1 MSSGHDR
8 IVGKVRDFFTSAVNT
23 HGATH
28 WGVDWNSVESQ
39 VLRFRELMRVCPGS
53 GFSIIDYG
61 CGYGALAQYLQE
73 QGIDLY
79 YQGFDVSEAMIAHAR
94 DLFGPDNETR
104 IFTSDAAALKQA
116 DYTVASGVF
125 NKKLDT
131 APEEWENYVN
141 TSIEHMAS
149 LSRRGFAFNMLT
161 GYSDEDKKRPD
172 LYYASPT
179 GFFEYGRRFS
189 KRVALLHDY
198 PLYEFT
204 ILVRLD

>member
-1 MSSGHDR
+1 MNPERDQ
-8 IVGKVRDFFTSAVNT
+8 IVDKVREFFTTTVTT

-28 WGVDWNSVESQ
+28 RGVDWNSIESQ
-39 VLRFRELMRVCPGS
+39 ELRFRELMRLCPS
-53 GFSIIDYG
+53 SDFTLIDYG
-61 CGYGALAQYLQE
+61 CGYGALLQYLAE
-73 QGIDLY
+73 QKITCS
-79 YQGFDVSEAMIAHAR
+79 YQGFDVSEAMVAHAHE
-94 DLFGPDNETR
+94 LFGSDNDAR
-104 IFTSDAAALKQA
+104 RFTSDIGALKPA

-131 APEEWENYVN
+131 APQEWERYVKA
-141 TSIEHMAS
+141 SIDQMAS

-179 GFFEYGRRFS
+179 GFFEYCRRYS
-189 KRVALLHDY
+189 KRIALLHDY

-204 ILVRLD
+204 IHVRLD

>member
-1 MSSGHDR
+1 MNSGHEQ
-8 IVGKVRDFFTSAVNT
+8 IVGKVRDFFTTAVNT

-28 WGVDWNSVESQ
+28 WGVDWNSLESQ
-39 VLRFRELMRVCPGS
+39 VLRFQELIRVCPS
-53 GFSIIDYG
+53 GDFSVIDYG

-73 QGIDLY
+73 QRANCS

-94 DLFGPDNETR
+94 DVFGPDGETR
-104 IFTSDAAALKQA
+104 SFTSDPSTLKVA

-131 APEEWENYVN
+131 PVEEWELYVKN
-141 TSIEHMAS
+141 SLEHMAS
-149 LSRRGFAFNMLT
+149 LSRHGFAFNMLT
-161 GYSDEDKKRPD
+161 GYSDEDRKRPD

-179 GFFEYGRRFS
+179 GFFEYCRKFS

-204 ILVRLD
+204 ILVRFG